1 MPRRS
6 ADQQSNSRVDH
17 RSDHESDHG
26 SDHNE
31 VRLSGRLPAEP
42 LERELPSGD
51 LVWTFRIVVRRP
63 DDVGRARVDTVD
75 CAVYAA
81 GPARS
86 VRSWRADDVV
96 EVEGALRRRFWR
108 SPIGA
113 RSRYEVEVARARRL
127 ARATA

>member
-6 ADQQSNSRVDH
+6 ADQETNSRVDH
-17 RSDHESDHG
+17 RSDH
-26 SDHNE
+26 NE
-31 VRLSGRLPAEP
+31 VCLSGRLPAEP
-42 LERELPSGD
+42 IERELPSGD
-51 LVWTFRIVVRRP
+51 LMWTFRIVVRRP
-63 DDVGRARVDTVD
+63 DDVGRATVDTVD
-75 CAVYAA
+75 CAVYVA

-108 SPIGA
+108 SPTGA
-113 RSRYEVEVARARRL
+113 RSRYEVEVTRARRL